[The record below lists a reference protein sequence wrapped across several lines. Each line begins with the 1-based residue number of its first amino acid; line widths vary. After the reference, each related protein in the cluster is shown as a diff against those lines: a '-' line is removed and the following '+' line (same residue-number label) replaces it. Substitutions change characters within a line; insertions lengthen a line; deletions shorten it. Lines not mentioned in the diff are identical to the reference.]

1 VCVCVC
7 VRVRVL
13 MCLRECVLCTH
24 EWNVALSAMDPDRM
38 VVEAAAKAQFQN
50 QYCVCVYM

>member
-1 VCVCVC
+1 
-7 VRVRVL
+7 